1 MAWVELVHE
10 ARLLDDCWADIPFE
24 TPQVHTGVMDE
35 SRLKETTAT
44 TLVGNG
50 YATQESDPCGTKMF
64 GNVRDKARK
73 KRERK

>member
-1 MAWVELVHE
+1 MCRFLDKTLLELGT
-10 ARLLDDCWADIPFE
+10 A
-24 TPQVHTGVMDE
+24 GVMDE